1 MRLDG
6 TKHRGI
12 TSARRDGAFAL
23 VAAFLCAL
31 TLSACAS
38 DGGAGPDVSPQQ
50 AGEAQQAPQSG
61 RRRRVMLYTKQEQ
74 VDTPLPRGASVVVRS
89 SGPVS
94 IVEGDLET
102 MLIRAGVSSLTEE
115 RRAGSSISATLDAQ
129 GRMVIEPVWEGGK
142 QENEASSF
150 EIRLPR
156 GARSVE
162 VEASGAVTLTGVR
175 ADSVVRTSNGPV
187 TVSDHG
193 AGIHAFTTNAQM
205 FFERVSGVIR
215 AETTNGIVLVREA
228 MGPVSATTERA
239 AIDIRMASGASG
251 PVRAHTSMGAIALRV
266 GPAFRGLL
274 TMRTSDAPIVVD
286 MKPGAATV
294 LSRRIDETVVR
305 FGAEGEGLDSTL
317 TTEGGTIEVRV
328 MEQ

>member
-1 MRLDG
+1 MRSDG
-6 TKHRGI
+6 PNDTWI

-38 DGGAGPDVSPQQ
+38 DGAPADATPQQ

-61 RRRRVMLYTKQEQ
+61 RRRRVMLYTKREQ

-102 MLIRAGVSSLTEE
+102 MLIRADVSSLTDE

-142 QENEASSF
+142 RENEASSF

-156 GARSVE
+156 GAKSVE
-162 VEASGAVTLTGVR
+162 VEATGAVTLTGVR

-193 AGIHAFTTNAQM
+193 AGVHAFTTNAQM

-239 AIDIRMASGASG
+239 AIDIRMASDASG

-286 MKPGAATV
+286 MKPGAASV
-294 LSRRIDETVVR
+294 VSRRIDETVVR
-305 FGAEGEGLDSTL
+305 FGAEGEGLESTL
-317 TTEGGTIEVRV
+317 TTEGGTIELRV